1 MKIILFRILLAL
13 IFPIIDFLFYQFLIN
28 RHKKLNNKY
37 FKISYWT
44 FCILLYLNSLFFTI
58 YRNYN
63 FRLNFWE
70 VFQVIVVIM
79 ILNYFLKFIYLLTE
93 LLFYP
98 FSILKKKNACLRRL
112 KYAKIITQ
120 IILTAVFTSII
131 FHGIFY
137 GRFDFKLK
145 VYELKFY
152 NLPQEFNNY
161 KIVHISDLHLESFRN
176 NQDKLKE
183 SIDIIND
190 LNPDII
196 VFTGDLVSNLTAEA
210 FGFENILSQLNAKD
224 GVFAVTGNHDYGT
237 YVKWSDDKLKEQNFN
252 QLKDF
257 YSKINWNLLLNENI
271 QIKRNTSK
279 LVIAGIESSGKPPFG
294 GNADINHAL
303 MNTRE
308 EDFVVLLSHDPSYWK
323 LEILK
328 YKNIMLTLSGHTHSM
343 QIACCNNK
351 YSPSALVYKEWYGEY
366 MFENKFLII
375 SNGLGTILMP
385 LRIGAHPEIG
395 LITLQCK

>member
-1 MKIILFRILLAL
+1 
-13 IFPIIDFLFYQFLIN
+13 
-28 RHKKLNNKY
+28 
-37 FKISYWT
+37 
-44 FCILLYLNSLFFTI
+44 
-58 YRNYN
+58 
-63 FRLNFWE
+63 
-70 VFQVIVVIM
+70 M